1 MSLSIPISLCNKRD
15 QNRIFAI
22 IHLQRTKFAFSVYT
36 LGQGESFEYDV
47 SEKDP
52 NKDSEIVKEKNN
64 KNFFYIL
71 LRMMA
76 NQLSVIFGFLLILD
90 LFLFQSSPVIF
101 SGLSVPWG
109 SEIHHLNQS
118 QPRRESRDRT
128 HPIEDLD

>member
-1 MSLSIPISLCNKRD
+1 MECHWYVSLTSPISLCNKRD

-64 KNFFYIL
+64 KNFFLYFIENDGKPTVCYL
-71 LRMMA
+71 W
-76 NQLSVIFGFLLILD
+76 LSSNTRFIPVPIISRHFFRVISPLGFRNT
-90 LFLFQSSPVIF
+90 S
-101 SGLSVPWG
+101 
-109 SEIHHLNQS
+109 S
-118 QPRRESRDRT
+118 QPITAEKRVT
-128 HPIEDLD
+128 W